1 MGNVKIRLALAAT
14 AIALTAAGCATT
26 PRETAAPNPH
36 FKVGKPYK
44 INGRWYRPAV
54 DTAYDQTGVASWYGD
69 DFHGRP
75 TANGEIFNM
84 REMTAAHTTL
94 PLPSLVEVTNLEN
107 GRQAVVRVN
116 DRGPFAKNRII
127 DLSRAA
133 ARRLGFE
140 KQGLAKVRVRYL
152 SPAPLPGEK
161 VEPEFAAAP
170 AAIQPITVAASAPD
184 AHENSDELA
193 GLIGDVDPGRD
204 PKLPPPLP
212 ETAAPTAENEFAIQ
226 VAILDDIGQL
236 PALRA
241 QLENEGPLR
250 IARVDDTA
258 DSTRYRINLGPF
270 RSEIEAADR
279 LENIR
284 KAGYGEAVVVSI
296 SPQ

>member
-1 MGNVKIRLALAAT
+1 MGNFNIRLALAAT
-14 AIALTAAGCATT
+14 AFALTAAGCVTA
-26 PRETAAPNPH
+26 PRETAAPDPH

-54 DTAYDQTGVASWYGD
+54 DSAYDKRGVASWYGD
-69 DFHGRP
+69 QFHGRP

-107 GRQAVVRVN
+107 GRKTVVRVN
-116 DRGPFAKNRII
+116 ARGPFAKNRII

-152 SPAPLPGEK
+152 SPAPLPGEET
-161 VEPEFAAAP
+161 EPKFAAATP
-170 AAIQPITVAASAPD
+170 AIQPITVAASAP
-184 AHENSDELA
+184 AETMSTDELA
-193 GLIGDVDPGRD
+193 NLLGNVDPGRA
-204 PKLPPPLP
+204 PVLPQPLQGDATP
-212 ETAAPTAENEFAIQ
+212 AETLFAIQ

-250 IARVDDTA
+250 IARLGSA
-258 DSTRYRINLGPF
+258 AESARYRINLGPF
-270 RSEIEAADR
+270 PSETAAADR

-284 KAGYGEAVVVSI
+284 EAGYGDAVVVAI